1 MRNTSNN
8 NIFVEI
14 ALNLGIDIAEKLEAG
29 EHVEGQQAWL
39 VMDLLM
45 QRHRTTILFEDEEI
59 GENVECYAI
68 AFRIGNNHVFYLLK
82 TGKESSCWI
91 TTSSKDEVLKN
102 IQLLE
107 DAIRKCNG

>member
-1 MRNTSNN
+1 MRNTSS

-14 ALNLGIDIAEKLEAG
+14 ALNIGVDVAEKLEAG
-29 EHVEGQQAWL
+29 ERVEGRQAWL

-45 QRHRTTILFEDEEI
+45 QRYRTTILFEDEEI
-59 GENVECYAI
+59 GENMECYAI
-68 AFRIGNNHVFYLLK
+68 AFRVGGNHVFYLLK

-91 TTSSKDEVLKN
+91 TTNSRDEVLRN

-107 DAIRKCNG
+107 DSIGKCNG